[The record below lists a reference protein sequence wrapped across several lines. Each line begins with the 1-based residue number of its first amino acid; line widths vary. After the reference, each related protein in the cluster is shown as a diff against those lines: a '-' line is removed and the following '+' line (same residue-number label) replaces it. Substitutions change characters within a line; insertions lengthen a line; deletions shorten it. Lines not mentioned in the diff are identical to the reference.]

1 MRAMVTVVGQD
12 KIGIIAKLSQLLA
25 EAKVNILDISQT
37 ILQEYFTMMMLVDLK
52 AMKVEL
58 KELRKELDELG
69 QSLGL
74 SIIIQH
80 EDIFRAMHR
89 ID

>member
-12 KIGIIAKLSQLLA
+12 KIGIIAKISHLFA

-37 ILQEYFTMMMLVDLK
+37 ILQEYFTMMMLVDLES
-52 AMKVEL
+52 MNLEL
-58 KELRKELDELG
+58 KDLRIQLDDLG
-69 QSLGL
+69 KSMDL
-74 SIIIQH
+74 SITIQH